1 MSGHPIALRA
11 FVAEDEPPARERL
24 VGALARIAPEVVV
37 VGHADSVKGTQ
48 AWLASHPAPDLLL
61 LDIQL
66 ADGLSLELFKDGTLA
81 LPTIFTTAYDRFA
94 IDAFRALAIDYLL
107 KPVNE
112 EALAQALAKVQRLRQ
127 SFGTDVLAALML
139 QLGQPQ
145 ERPQERPL
153 GHPPGQQTAQPL
165 QPQPGHALG
174 SHPGD
179 RAAPRWRQRLVGR
192 KGAQFHALPVARV
205 AYVVSLDKLAFAV
218 DDAGERYLLEA
229 PLAELEAELD
239 PTQFFRA
246 NRQLLVAARAVARFT
261 PAGKGR
267 LKVELQPAMPGDV
280 WVSQERAAAFK
291 AWLGG

>member
-1 MSGHPIALRA
+1 MNARQPLLRA

-24 VGALARIAPEVVV
+24 FGALARVAPEVVV
-37 VGHADSVKGTQ
+37 VGHADSVKGMQ

-66 ADGLSLELFKDGTLA
+66 ADGLSLELFKDGALA

-112 EALAQALAKVQRLRQ
+112 EALAQALDKVRRLRQ
-127 SFGTDVLAALML
+127 SFGADAVAALL
-139 QLGQPQ
+139 RQLGQP
-145 ERPQERPL
+145 L
-153 GHPPGQQTAQPL
+153 PL
-165 QPQPGHALG
+165 QLGPKSG
-174 SHPGD
+174 SHPGGS
-179 RAAPRWRQRLVGR
+179 AAPRWRTRLVGR
-192 KGAQFHALPVARV
+192 KGAQFHALPMERV

-218 DDAGERYLLEA
+218 DDAGERYLLDT
-229 PLAELEAELD
+229 PLADLEAELD

-246 NRQLLVAARAVARFT
+246 NRQLLLAARAVARFA
-261 PAGKGR
+261 PVGKGR
-267 LKVELQPAMPGDV
+267 LKVELQPAMAGDV
-280 WVSQERAAAFK
+280 VVSQERAAAFK